1 MQIHPDQV
9 PSASIPAIGRVS
21 SPYLTR
27 RQTAEYLS
35 VSEKWL
41 AQSGRTSGPPFYKFG
56 NQCRYLV
63 ADVVSWARQQRAPQS
78 PAIGLVR

>member
-1 MQIHPDQV
+1 LQIHTHPV
-9 PSASIPAIGRVS
+9 PPRTADRSP

-41 AQSGRTSGPPFYKFG
+41 AQSGRASGPPFHKFG
-56 NQCRYLV
+56 NQCRYLL
-63 ADVVSWARQQRAPQS
+63 ADVVSWARQQRVSQS
-78 PAIGLVR
+78 VALGNVR